1 MLMSKNANNDVSK
14 DSRIVLNRTKT
25 CQLMQMKCSRMLKCH
40 WEETSLDEKELL
52 GPKRLD
58 LGVTVQQ
65 RDLKVIIVEMPALW
79 HAKQS
84 FLGVSF
90 LIIT

>member
-1 MLMSKNANNDVSK
+1 MSKNANNDVSK
-14 DSRIVLNRTKT
+14 DSRIVFNRTKT
-25 CQLMQMKCSRMLKCH
+25 CQLMQMKYSRMLKYH

-65 RDLKVIIVEMPALW
+65 RDLRVLLRRLHFGMQNNP
-79 HAKQS
+79 
-84 FLGVSF
+84 F
-90 LIIT
+90 

>member
-1 MLMSKNANNDVSK
+1 MSKNANNDVSK
-14 DSRIVLNRTKT
+14 DSLIVFNRTKT
-25 CQLMQMKCSRMLKCH
+25 RQLMQMKHSRMLKCH

-65 RDLKVIIVEMPALW
+65 KDLKVLLRRLHFGMQNNP
-79 HAKQS
+79 
-84 FLGVSF
+84 F
-90 LIIT
+90 

>member
-1 MLMSKNANNDVSK
+1 MSKNANNDVSK
-14 DSRIVLNRTKT
+14 DSRIVFNRTKT
-25 CQLMQMKCSRMLKCH
+25 CQLMQMKYSRMLKCH

-52 GPKRLD
+52 GPKKTRLGCD
-58 LGVTVQQ
+58 SAAE
-65 RDLKVIIVEMPALW
+65 RFESIVETPALW